1 MTNTSADT
9 PVPPGVLLT
18 EDANGVRLMTLNRP
32 EARNALSSALLDRLA
47 EALNAAEDDPY
58 VRAVVLTGADPAFC
72 AGVDLREAGA
82 SGLPRAS
89 VIDPKASPWWVLHD
103 MTTPVIGAVNGPAIT
118 GGLELALQCTFLLA
132 SERAV
137 FGDTHARVGVHPG
150 GGLTGLLPQ
159 AVGLRKAREMSLT
172 GNFIDAAEAHRLG
185 LVNHVVQHEDLL
197 PISLRLAGDIATGD
211 PRTVA
216 ALNETY
222 RDVAALAPGDGL
234 ALERERFITWEYN
247 PAEIEARRAAIADR
261 GRSQISR
268 D

>member
-1 MTNTSADT
+1 MTT
-9 PVPPGVLLT
+9 VLLT
-18 EDANGVRLMTLNRP
+18 EEATGVRLITLNRP
-32 EARNALSSALLDRLA
+32 EARNALSTELTDRLV
-47 EALNAAEDDPY
+47 EALHAAEDDPE

-72 AGVDLREAGA
+72 AGVDLREAGV
-82 SGLPRAS
+82 SGLPRDG
-89 VIDPKASPWWVLHD
+89 VIDPGTSPWWVLHN

-118 GGLELALQCTFLLA
+118 GGLELVLQCTFLLA

-197 PISLRLAGDIATGD
+197 PTSLRLAGDIAGGD
-211 PRTVA
+211 PRTTA

-222 RDVAALAPGDGL
+222 RDVAALPLDQGL
-234 ALERERFITWEYN
+234 ALERRRFVEWEYD
-247 PAEIEARRAAIADR
+247 PAGIEARRKAITDR
-261 GRSQISR
+261 GRSQL
-268 D
+268 

>member
-1 MTNTSADT
+1 MTT
-9 PVPPGVLLT
+9 VLLT
-18 EDANGVRLMTLNRP
+18 EEANGVRLITLNRP
-32 EARNALSSALLDRLA
+32 EARNALSTELMDRLV
-47 EALNAAEDDPY
+47 EALHAAEDDPE

-82 SGLPRAS
+82 SGLPRDG
-89 VIDPKASPWWVLHD
+89 VIDPKASPWWVLHN

-118 GGLELALQCTFLLA
+118 GGLEIALQCTFLLA

-197 PISLRLAGDIATGD
+197 PNSLRLAGDIAGGD
-211 PRTVA
+211 PPTVA
-216 ALNETY
+216 ALNQTY
-222 RDVAALAPGDGL
+222 RDVAALPLGQGL
-234 ALERERFITWEYN
+234 ALERERFTTWEYN
-247 PAEIEARRAAIADR
+247 PADIEARRAAIADR
-261 GRSQISR
+261 GRSQLTEPSG
-268 D
+268 